1 MASTLANQE
10 TYTNGDSVVSDAT
23 WSSVG
28 SMTLILESVVDLD
41 NRDFSLARQLS
52 DWEYLVF
59 RAVLACRQTRVI
71 TLACQGD
78 ARGICRVLLRTCLC
92 ICIPTFEQIQK

>member
-10 TYTNGDSVVSDAT
+10 TYIDVDSVVSDAT

-28 SMTLILESVVDLD
+28 SMTSILESVVDLD
-41 NRDFSLARQLS
+41 TRVFNLARQLS

-59 RAVLACRQTRVI
+59 RAVLACR
-71 TLACQGD
+71 
-78 ARGICRVLLRTCLC
+78 
-92 ICIPTFEQIQK
+92 